1 MMPNVKPLD
10 RSELPEFEDMFRAR
24 DAASGFVA
32 NSVLT
37 MGHRPEILRAYQ
49 SLLDS
54 AYHSGTVD
62 HRLKV
67 LVALMRSSAAGC
79 RYCWAHTANHGATE
93 HGIDAQ
99 KVESIWEFE
108 TSPLFDDA
116 ERAALRLARDAA
128 QLPNAVTEEHFD
140 ELRRHFD
147 DGELV
152 EIVAVISLFAFLN
165 SWNDTMATPLEDA
178 PVTFG
183 EEHLTGNGW
192 AVGKHA

>member
-1 MMPNVKPLD
+1 MPNVKPLD
-10 RSELPEFEDMFRAR
+10 RSELPEFEENFRAR
-24 DAASGFVA
+24 DAASGFVS

-37 MGHRPEILRAYQ
+37 MGYRPEILRAFQ
-49 SLLDS
+49 SLLDN
-54 AYHSGTVD
+54 AYYGGTVD

-79 RYCWAHTANHGATE
+79 RYCWAHTANHSTATKSS
-93 HGIDAQ
+93 IDAQ

-108 TSPLFDDA
+108 TSPLFDAA

-128 QLPNAVTEEHFD
+128 QLPNAVTEKHFD
-140 ELRRHFD
+140 ELRQYFD

-165 SWNDTMATPLEDA
+165 SWNDTMATPLEN
-178 PVTFG
+178 PPITFAQ
-183 EEHLTGNGW
+183 EHLTGNGW

>member
-1 MMPNVKPLD
+1 MPHVKPLD
-10 RSELPEFEDMFRAR
+10 RSELPEFEEMFRKR
-24 DAASGFVA
+24 DAASGYIA

-54 AYHSGTVD
+54 AYNGGTVD

-67 LVALMRSSAAGC
+67 LVALMRSSTAGC
-79 RYCWAHTANHGATE
+79 RYCWAHTANHGASE

-128 QLPNAVTEEHFD
+128 QLPNAVTEEHFV

-147 DGELV
+147 DGEIV
-152 EIVAVISLFAFLN
+152 EIVAVVSLFAFLN
-165 SWNDTMATPLEDA
+165 SWNDTLATPLEDA
-178 PVTFG
+178 PAAFAQD
-183 EEHLTGNGW
+183 HLTGKGW
-192 AVGKHA
+192 ALDKHA